1 MEILST
7 DVSTIL
13 QVATE
18 HHAKPPPTTSTSL
31 SRVIPLILA
40 TVFSSIALLIGLWA
54 NRRGKYLY
62 RRIIVGLLLVTS
74 ILIAYSF
81 GSTYDQYLKAI
92 KQTCK
97 NSNSTVLCAKTV
109 IQIEAI
115 FFATA
120 LGLLFIGLLFWFIAS
135 SFFTASW
142 NDEAVIPVEK
152 PMKHWSFGGKNS
164 KLSTTISTQYRR
176 ELANSDKNFTDNHH
190 QQYQQQDELA
200 VWRDVTMFDEDM
212 MWEDPEKKIH
222 KHDDYYN
229 DDFNNPLPLQQTK
242 YHNNNPHHRQQQKHA
257 RGIHEQQA
265 RSSTHIVGPN
275 EKQSLTPPPQV
286 EARGYNKSRVTSSKK
301 MQSSNHIHNNIP
313 HRTTR
318 KESTDSALTFG
329 GHQHR
334 SRRKSSGKPLLEL
347 EPTYQQQ
354 YRTTPTSMSPHP
366 FQYSPNNTRNSSYCM
381 TPFYDENGGGSSG
394 GSSSSYNQ
402 DGYFQQNVPILGMP
416 PVEHPLSKKTIKDKR
431 IQNYL
436 RTTKG

>member
-1 MEILST
+1 MEITST

-18 HHAKPPPTTSTSL
+18 HHAKPPLTSSTSL

-62 RRIIVGLLLVTS
+62 RRIIVGLLLATT

-81 GSTYDQYLKAI
+81 GFTYDQYLKTI

-97 NSNSTVLCAKTV
+97 NPSNTVLCAKTV
-109 IQIEAI
+109 VQIEAV
-115 FFATA
+115 FFACA

-135 SFFTASW
+135 SFFTASM
-142 NDEAVIPVEK
+142 NDEAVIIVEK

-164 KLSTTISTQYRR
+164 KLSTPSTQFNKSQR
-176 ELANSDKNFTDNHH
+176 ELSSSDQNLTDN
-190 QQYQQQDELA
+190 YQQQDELA
-200 VWRDVTMFDEDM
+200 VWRDVTMYDEDT
-212 MWEDPEKKIH
+212 MWENPEKKIH
-222 KHDDYYN
+222 THDDYYN
-229 DDFNNPLPLQQTK
+229 DDFNNPLPFQQTK
-242 YHNNNPHHRQQQKHA
+242 HHNNNPHHRQQQKHA

-265 RSSTHIVGPN
+265 RSSTHIIGPN
-275 EKQSLTPPPQV
+275 EKQSLTPPPPV

-301 MQSSNHIHNNIP
+301 RQSSNHIYDNGP

-318 KESTDSALTFG
+318 KESNDSAMTFG
-329 GHQHR
+329 GQQHK
-334 SRRKSSGKPLLEL
+334 SRRKSSGKPLSEL

-354 YRTTPTSMSPHP
+354 HRTTPTSMSPHP
-366 FQYSPNNTRNSSYCM
+366 FQYPPTNARNSSYCM
-381 TPFYDENGGGSSG
+381 TPFYEENGGGSSG

-416 PVEHPLSKKTIKDKR
+416 PVEHPLNKKTIKDKR

-436 RTTKG
+436 RTTNG